1 MERPNQV
8 LKLINVHITTTINHM
23 IKKFIE
29 VPNTNIKEPVLNNQW
44 ADELCLQ
51 IADDYGYAEIVW
63 YALNGKRVVEG
74 NYGDPSLVG
83 MYEDVRL

>member
-1 MERPNQV
+1 
-8 LKLINVHITTTINHM
+8 M
-23 IKKFIE
+23 IKNYPFNIEKFVE
-29 VPNTNIKEPVLNNQW
+29 VPNTNIKEPVLNPQW

-51 IADDYGYAEIVW
+51 IADDYGYAEVVW

>member
-1 MERPNQV
+1 MKTNYPFNIER
-8 LKLINVHITTTINHM
+8 
-23 IKKFIE
+23 FIE

-51 IADDYGYAEIVW
+51 IADDYGYAEVVW

-74 NYGDPSLVG
+74 CYGDLGEVG
-83 MYEDVRL
+83 VI